1 MGNLMFS
8 SNSMFSI
15 PNRRENSKIL
25 LFSEQRYG
33 SLVGRNLNLITLA
46 DLFYWFDAV
55 KVKVPKNQQNASKIT
70 SLTIQQKLMKKE
82 RNWIILKCIFYVEFC
97 SWVCNIVT
105 AVDSGLVQTICSK
118 ISGVRISIKV
128 SESNWGQTYPTTLYV
143 LISATVYLKVL
154 IKWKIF

>member
-82 RNWIILKCIFYVEFC
+82 KN
-97 SWVCNIVT
+97 
-105 AVDSGLVQTICSK
+105 
-118 ISGVRISIKV
+118 
-128 SESNWGQTYPTTLYV
+128 
-143 LISATVYLKVL
+143 
-154 IKWKIF
+154 

>member
-1 MGNLMFS
+1 MFS

-33 SLVGRNLNLITLA
+33 SWVGRNLNLITLA

-70 SLTIQQKLMKKE
+70 SLKQELMKKGKI
-82 RNWIILKCIFYVEFC
+82 WIISKCLFYVEFC

-128 SESNWGQTYPTTLYV
+128 SDSNWGQTYPTTL
-143 LISATVYLKVL
+143 
-154 IKWKIF
+154 